1 MKEKELIVSIVT
13 RFNNLNHLSGTESNN
28 SFVDKQEKEP
38 KVRWTTRIL
47 LLPGA
52 QLNNTTKTK
61 HYDPFSYLCHLCG
74 CKHRENRM
82 NRHPAYNPSPSLFPL

>member
-38 KVRWTTRIL
+38 KVR
-47 LLPGA
+47 
-52 QLNNTTKTK
+52 
-61 HYDPFSYLCHLCG
+61 
-74 CKHRENRM
+74 
-82 NRHPAYNPSPSLFPL
+82 